1 MVAYVKS
8 AIKMREYS
16 RKGINGQLPGLSRVG
31 LYFESFDFRSK
42 RTRAYLFLVITGD
55 SVKRIEFV
63 PIRNAE
69 GNDFLHDRDIPS
81 YSLTNKKQTVW
92 L

>member
-1 MVAYVKS
+1 MVAYVKR

-16 RKGINGQLPGLSRVG
+16 RTDINGQLPG

-63 PIRNAE
+63 PIRNAVR
-69 GNDFLHDRDIPS
+69 NDFLHDRDIPS